1 MSLAGSWEQHAAEWI
16 TWARS
21 SRHDGFWEGTWPAL
35 RQLLPAPTT
44 GAVLDLGCGEGRA
57 GRELLKLG
65 YRVVGADRSPTLVRA
80 AAAASRAVPVVLA
93 DAAVL
98 PFADH
103 SIDLVVACMSLLDI
117 DDFQGAVGEIGRVL
131 RPGGQL
137 CMAVVHP
144 FISAQDEETMHS
156 DSFRF
161 SRRYLQSRRYVDRME
176 RDGLGMTFTSMHR
189 PLSEYTSALF
199 ANGMVLSALTEGGD
213 GTIPWLLAARA
224 DKVRPLGIGTST
236 GLVLLPAGP
245 EVHQVVRIIRAEPA
259 KHQSLRLEENLHHPS
274 SVTPP

>member
-1 MSLAGSWEQHAAEWI
+1 M
-16 TWARS
+16 
-21 SRHDGFWEGTWPAL
+21 
-35 RQLLPAPTT
+35 
-44 GAVLDLGCGEGRA
+44 LDLGCGEGRA

-65 YRVVGADRSPTLVRA
+65 YRVVGADWSPILARA

-93 DAAVL
+93 DAAAL

-103 SIDLVVACMSLLDI
+103 STNLVVACMSLLDI
-117 DDFQGAVGEIGRVL
+117 DDFQGAVREIGRVL

-144 FISAQDEETMHS
+144 FITARDEATMRT

-161 SRRYLQSRRYVDRME
+161 SRPYLQSRRYVDRIE
-176 RDGLGMTFTSMHR
+176 RDGYGMTFTSMHR
-189 PLSEYTSALF
+189 PLSDYTSALF

-224 DKVRPLGIGTST
+224 DKVRP
-236 GLVLLPAGP
+236 
-245 EVHQVVRIIRAEPA
+245 
-259 KHQSLRLEENLHHPS
+259 
-274 SVTPP
+274 